1 MLPSEEA
8 ARRLGVKVSTLY
20 AYVSRGLLASHPEPG
35 GRRSLFDLA
44 DIERMAT
51 RQRGGRQ
58 AESGLAVITTGVT
71 QLRPDGPYYR
81 GHPAVDLACTM
92 TFEEVADLLWGADEG
107 EWVAP
112 DLGDCPLVAVADR
125 MRWAL
130 LMCGAHDPARADLRP
145 AALHRAARGIIAAL
159 AEVVAAAD
167 QEAMT
172 GTNGHSVAPSIAL
185 RLAHGLTRRLHG
197 DAADQTADQTAD
209 HVADQAARHAADPQP
224 GRRRSQWVAV
234 LNAALILMAD
244 HELAT
249 STVAV
254 RVAASTRADLYDAL
268 MAGLATLAGPL
279 HGAASQGAY
288 ELLVT
293 VERDGAARALTD
305 ILSRHDNVPGFGH
318 KIYKERDPRFGPL
331 WELAWPLLSAERCG
345 LFLEVLELA
354 AANGVPPPNCDL
366 ALAALSWGT
375 GMPPDAGRTIF
386 TVARLAGWTAHYQE
400 ELQEP
405 PLRFRPRA
413 VYSV

>member
-35 GRRSLFDLA
+35 GRRSLFELS

-51 RQRGGRQ
+51 RQRGGRP
-58 AESGLAVITTGVT
+58 AESGLAAITTGVT

-81 GHPAVDLACTM
+81 GRPATELASIL
-92 TFEEVADLLWGADEG
+92 TFEEVADLLWGAESEG
-107 EWVAP
+107 DWISP
-112 DLGDCPLVAVADR
+112 DLGVCPLGTVSDR
-125 MRWAL
+125 MLWAL
-130 LMCGAHDPARADLRP
+130 VMCGARDPSRADLRP
-145 AALHRAARGIIAAL
+145 AAVHQAARRVIAAL
-159 AEVVAAAD
+159 SEVVGPNEGLSGAPADDREAAAFR
-167 QEAMT
+167 
-172 GTNGHSVAPSIAL
+172 NGQPATPSIAL
-185 RLAHGLTRRLHG
+185 RLAHGLTAGLTGGPDDGVGGHG
-197 DAADQTADQTAD
+197 S
-209 HVADQAARHAADPQP
+209 
-224 GRRRSQWVAV
+224 GRRAAQWTAA

-268 MAGLATLAGPL
+268 LAGVATMAGPL

-293 VERDGAARALTD
+293 VERNGASRAITD
-305 ILSRHDNVPGFGH
+305 VLSRHDNLPGFGH
-318 KIYKERDPRFGPL
+318 KIYKERDPRFVPL
-331 WELAWPLLSAERCG
+331 WELARPLLTPQRCE
-345 LFLEVLELA
+345 LFLEILELA
-354 AANGVPPPNCDL
+354 GANGVPLPNCDL